1 MKLPLI
7 EVQEKLVLLPT
18 MVSIIFMCNIYTF
31 ILFITILSSSHY
43 PLTINLK
50 IFKDCCSFSAKTSAS
65 CVF

>member
-31 ILFITILSSSHY
+31 ILFITILSSHY

-65 CVF
+65 GVF